1 MIVLMELAKKV
12 QQKRG
17 SLTYAQLA
25 AKIGCSP
32 GNIRKIEAEGTQPG
46 FALAVRVAEG
56 IG

>member
-1 MIVLMELAKKV
+1 MELAKKV
-12 QQKRG
+12 QQERG